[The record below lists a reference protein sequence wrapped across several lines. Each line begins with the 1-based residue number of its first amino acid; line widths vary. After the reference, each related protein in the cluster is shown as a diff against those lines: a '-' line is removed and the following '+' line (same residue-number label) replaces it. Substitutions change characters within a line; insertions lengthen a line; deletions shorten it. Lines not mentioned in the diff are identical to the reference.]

1 MRLRQARLKTRYW
14 SQYPTI
20 ATGIWHGAAALIGR
34 VLYNQKGRP
43 TFASL
48 LDRPLPDEHFD
59 FRYGDPPRRQN
70 ELDAH
75 TRCNDGAQS
84 DGRVEHPGS
93 GQPA

>member
-20 ATGIWHGAAALIGR
+20 ATGIWHGAAVLVGR
-34 VLYNQKGRP
+34 VLYNQRGRP

-48 LDRPLPDEHFD
+48 LHRPLPDEHFD

-70 ELDAH
+70 ELDALS
-75 TRCNDGAQS
+75 RCNDS
-84 DGRVEHPGS
+84 TRTDGPVEQPGS
-93 GQPA
+93 GQLA